1 VSVVVK
7 TPGGDVEKIS
17 VPNAPD
23 EVYDAAV
30 LRALPWVAGGLAV
43 LYAVFAGQ
51 HALVLDG
58 SARAVMVPAAAATS
72 LALGALLL
80 VLRGRHL
87 DQTLAHPLT
96 AVIIALVVGNSVAHL
111 VTAAEPRQTTNVML
125 AIVGAGAGLLSLR
138 WFVATLYLSWGAWAV
153 GVSLVGPAP
162 QWGHYATGLVVAT
175 ALSVVI
181 NQVVRRAVRDL
192 AQARA
197 QAESA
202 AVRDHLTGL
211 ANRRGLAMVGGQIVE
226 HARRQ
231 GDAVHCIFID
241 VDHLKSVN
249 DALGHA
255 AGDEVLVAVGDAI
268 RSVTRST
275 DVVARWGGDE
285 FCLVGP
291 GPGMAP
297 LELERRVRDSVS
309 VHAPVPEA
317 TWSPRVS
324 AGGAMLAPW
333 DAGSLDTL
341 LGKADQEMRL
351 RRSLRREGHSPSPRP
366 ASAE

>member
-1 VSVVVK
+1 VVK
-7 TPGGDVEKIS
+7 TRGSDVEK
-17 VPNAPD
+17 PNVADPPD
-23 EVYDAAV
+23 DVYDAAV
-30 LRALPWVAGGLAV
+30 WRALPWVSGGLAV
-43 LYAVFAGQ
+43 LFALFAGQ
-51 HALVLDG
+51 HLLLLDG
-58 SARAVMVPAAAATS
+58 TTRLTMVATAAGTS
-72 LALGALLL
+72 LALGVLWL
-80 VLRGRHL
+80 VLRARLL
-87 DQTLAHPLT
+87 DASLAHPIT
-96 AVIIALVVGNSVAHL
+96 ALIVGVVVANAVVHLVVAD
-111 VTAAEPRQTTNVML
+111 EPRQTTNVML
-125 AIVGAGAGLLSLR
+125 AVVGAGAALLSVR
-138 WFVATLYLSWGAWAV
+138 WFIATVYLAWGAWAV
-153 GVSLVGPAP
+153 GAATVGPSP
-162 QWGHYATGLVVAT
+162 QWAYYASGLVVAT

-181 NQVVRRAVRDL
+181 NQVVRRVIGEL
-192 AQARA
+192 AEARA
-197 QAESA
+197 QSESS

-241 VDHLKSVN
+241 IDHLKTVN

-255 AGDEVLVAVGDAI
+255 AGDEVVVAVGDAI

-297 LELERRVRDSVS
+297 LELERRVRETVS
-309 VHAPVPEA
+309 LHPPVPD
-317 TWSPRVS
+317 TIWSARVS

-351 RRSLRREGHSPSPRP
+351 RRSLRREGHSPSPRT
-366 ASAE
+366 ASTE

>member
-1 VSVVVK
+1 VVK
-7 TPGGDVEKIS
+7 TRGGDVENPS

-23 EVYDAAV
+23 DIYDAAV
-30 LRALPWVAGGLAV
+30 WRALPWVSGSLAV
-43 LYAVFAGQ
+43 LYALFAGQ
-51 HALVLDG
+51 HLLVLDDTTRLIMASTAG
-58 SARAVMVPAAAATS
+58 GTS
-72 LALGALLL
+72 LALAVLWL
-80 VLRGRHL
+80 VLRTRL
-87 DQTLAHPLT
+87 LNQSFAHPVT
-96 AVIIALVVGNSVAHL
+96 ALVVGVVVANAVVHL
-111 VTAAEPRQTTNVML
+111 VVASEPRQTTNVML
-125 AIVGAGAGLLSLR
+125 AVVGAGAGLLSTR
-138 WFVATLYLSWGAWAV
+138 WFIATVYLAWGAWAV
-153 GVSLVGPAP
+153 GASTVGPSP
-162 QWGHYATGLVVAT
+162 QWVYYATGLTVAT

-181 NQVVRRAVRDL
+181 NRVVRRAVGEL
-192 AQARA
+192 AEARA
-197 QAESA
+197 QAESS

-226 HARRQ
+226 NARRQ

-241 VDHLKSVN
+241 IDHLKSVN
-249 DALGHA
+249 DALGHG

-268 RSVTRST
+268 RSVTRTT

-297 LELERRVRDSVS
+297 LELERRVRETVS
-309 VHAPVPEA
+309 LHPPVPES
-317 TWSPRVS
+317 TWSARVS

-351 RRSLRREGHSPSPRP
+351 RRSLRREGHSPAPRP

>member
-1 VSVVVK
+1 MVK
-7 TPGGDVEKIS
+7 TRGGDVEKVS
-17 VPNAPD
+17 VPHLPD

-30 LRALPWVAGGLAV
+30 WRALPWLTGALAL

-58 SARAVMVPAAAATS
+58 SARVLMVPVAAGTS
-72 LALGALLL
+72 LALGALWL
-80 VLRGRHL
+80 VLRGRLL
-87 DQTLAHPLT
+87 DQSFAHPLV
-96 AVIIALVVGNSVAHL
+96 AGVVALVVGNSVAHL
-111 VTAAEPRQTTNVML
+111 VAAAEPRQTTYVL
-125 AIVGAGAGLLSLR
+125 LGIVGAGAGVLSLR
-138 WFVATLYLSWGAWAV
+138 WFVGTLYLAWGAWAV
-153 GVSLVGPAP
+153 GVSLVGPSP
-162 QWGHYATGLVVAT
+162 QWRHYATAMVVAT
-175 ALSVVI
+175 VLSVGI
-181 NQVVRRAVRDL
+181 NQFVRRAVREL
-192 AQARA
+192 AEVREV
-197 QAESA
+197 AESA
-202 AVRDHLTGL
+202 AVRDQLTGL

-231 GDAVHCIFID
+231 GDAVHCIFVDI
-241 VDHLKSVN
+241 DHLQSVN

-255 AGDEVLVAVGDAI
+255 AGDDVVAAVGEAI
-268 RSVTRST
+268 RAVTRST

-309 VHAPVPEA
+309 LNPPVPES
-317 TWSPRVS
+317 TWTARVS

-333 DAGSLDTL
+333 DSGSLDTL

-351 RRSLRREGHSPSPRP
+351 RRSLRREGHAPAPRP

>member
-1 VSVVVK
+1 VVK
-7 TPGGDVEKIS
+7 TRGGDVEK
-17 VPNAPD
+17 PNVAHPPD
-23 EVYDAAV
+23 DVYDAAV
-30 LRALPWVAGGLAV
+30 WRALPWVSGGLAV
-43 LYAVFAGQ
+43 LFALLATQ
-51 HALVLDG
+51 HLVLLDG
-58 SARAVMVPAAAATS
+58 TTRLIMVSTAAGTS
-72 LALGALLL
+72 LALAILWL
-80 VLRGRHL
+80 VLRTPFL
-87 DQTLAHPLT
+87 DQNLAHPIT
-96 AVIIALVVGNSVAHL
+96 ALIVGAVVGNAVVHL
-111 VTAAEPRQTTNVML
+111 VVASEPRQTTWVML
-125 AIVGAGAGLLSLR
+125 AVVGAGAGLLSLR
-138 WFVATLYLSWGAWAV
+138 WFIATAYLAWGAWAV
-153 GVSLVGPAP
+153 GASMVGPSP
-162 QWGHYATGLVVAT
+162 QWGYYATGLVVAT
-175 ALSVVI
+175 VLSVAI
-181 NQVVRRAVRDL
+181 NRVVRRAVGAL
-192 AQARA
+192 AEAQA
-197 QAESA
+197 QAESS

-241 VDHLKSVN
+241 IDHLKSVN
-249 DALGHA
+249 DTLGHA

-297 LELERRVRDSVS
+297 LELERRVRETVS
-309 VHAPVPEA
+309 LHPPVPET
-317 TWSPRVS
+317 TWSARVS

-333 DAGSLDTL
+333 DAGSLETL

>member
-1 VSVVVK
+1 VVK
-7 TPGGDVEKIS
+7 GRDGDVEES
-17 VPNAPD
+17 NVPRAAD
-23 EVYDAAV
+23 DVYDAAV
-30 LRALPWVAGGLAV
+30 WRALPWIAGGLAV
-43 LYAVFAGQ
+43 LYGLFAGQ
-51 HALVLDG
+51 HALVLEG
-58 SARAVMVPAAAATS
+58 SDRLLLVSTAAGTS
-72 LALGALLL
+72 LALAALWIL
-80 VLRGRHL
+80 VRGRL
-87 DQTLAHPLT
+87 LSQSFAHPLT
-96 AVIIALVVGNSVAHL
+96 AVIVGLVVGNAMTHL
-111 VTAAEPRQTTNVML
+111 VATSEPRQTTNVML
-125 AIVGAGAGLLSLR
+125 AIVGAGAGLLSMR
-138 WFVATLYLSWGAWAV
+138 WFVATVYVSWGAWAV
-153 GVSLVGPAP
+153 GASMVGPDP
-162 QWGHYATGLVVAT
+162 RWGHYAAGLALATG
-175 ALSVVI
+175 LSVVI
-181 NQVVRRAVRDL
+181 NRVIRRAVGEL
-192 AQARA
+192 ADARA
-197 QAESA
+197 HAESA

-226 HARRQ
+226 QARRQ

-241 VDHLKSVN
+241 IDHLKSVN

-297 LELERRVRDSVS
+297 LELERRVRDTVS
-309 VHAPVPEA
+309 LHPPVPET
-317 TWSPRVS
+317 TWSARVS

-351 RRSLRREGHSPSPRP
+351 RRSLRREGQAQSPRP

>member
-1 VSVVVK
+1 
-7 TPGGDVEKIS
+7 
-17 VPNAPD
+17 
-23 EVYDAAV
+23 
-30 LRALPWVAGGLAV
+30 
-43 LYAVFAGQ
+43 
-51 HALVLDG
+51 
-58 SARAVMVPAAAATS
+58 
-72 LALGALLL
+72 
-80 VLRGRHL
+80 
-87 DQTLAHPLT
+87 
-96 AVIIALVVGNSVAHL
+96 
-111 VTAAEPRQTTNVML
+111 
-125 AIVGAGAGLLSLR
+125 
-138 WFVATLYLSWGAWAV
+138 
-153 GVSLVGPAP
+153 
-162 QWGHYATGLVVAT
+162 
-175 ALSVVI
+175 
-181 NQVVRRAVRDL
+181 
-192 AQARA
+192 
-197 QAESA
+197 
-202 AVRDHLTGL
+202 VRDHLTGL

-241 VDHLKSVN
+241 IDHLKSVN
-249 DALGHA
+249 DAMGHA

-297 LELERRVRDSVS
+297 LELERRVRETVS
-309 VHAPVPEA
+309 LHPPVPES
-317 TWSPRVS
+317 TWSARVS

-351 RRSLRREGHSPSPRP
+351 RRSLRREGQSPSPRP